1 MKNGSGGGENLESCQ
16 EPVASKA
23 EPWGLLLPWFLVW
36 LSRLAQPFPEVF
48 LPALRQFFH
57 SQGHGGG
64 DAKGSGG
71 TRAFLEVLN
80 VKAEGSGDEYTGELE
95 ASDDAMELGEAAAE
109 AFGELHG
116 AEQEGAGAHQAVRQE
131 PPSEGLDVRP
141 FRILGVNE
149 EMLVMAK
156 NVGDHDADDCKQN
169 IFRARPR

>member
-80 VKAEGSGDEYTGELE
+80 VKAEGSGDEYTGE
-95 ASDDAMELGEAAAE
+95 
-109 AFGELHG
+109 
-116 AEQEGAGAHQAVRQE
+116 QEGAGAHQAVRQE
-131 PPSEGLDVRP
+131 PPSGGLDVRP

>member
-1 MKNGSGGGENLESCQ
+1 MG
-16 EPVASKA
+16 ASSS
-23 EPWGLLLPWFLVW
+23 LVSSFTFLVW

-80 VKAEGSGDEYTGELE
+80 VKAEGSGDEYTGDLE

-141 FRILGVNE
+141 FRILGINE

-156 NVGDHDADDCKQN
+156 NVGEHDADDSEQN
-169 IFRARPR
+169 IFWARPHKALGHHWAGRQFFGS